1 LGIVVGRAAHARKFE
16 VWTAS
21 IVFRTHRKVA
31 PILAKKEKGGANTHL
46 GPPEVRGDG
55 FPILRS
61 SVRSTLADLAH
72 RGRDLKL
79 HQRYKVLLKYKKAE
93 TVT

>member
-1 LGIVVGRAAHARKFE
+1 MGIVVGRAAHARKFE

-72 RGRDLKL
+72 RG
-79 HQRYKVLLKYKKAE
+79 E
-93 TVT
+93 TSSFISVIRFCSNIRRQKQ